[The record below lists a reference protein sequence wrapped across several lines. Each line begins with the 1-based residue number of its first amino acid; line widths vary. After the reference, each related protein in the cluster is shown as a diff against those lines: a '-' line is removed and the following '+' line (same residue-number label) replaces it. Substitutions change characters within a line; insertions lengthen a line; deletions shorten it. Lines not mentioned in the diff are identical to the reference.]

1 MESTFEKRYK
11 VAIIGSTGKVGE
23 AIVNYL
29 YENTDW
35 ELMLFSSTYRSEK
48 NDNGKHLI
56 PIDYSDCNSLT
67 NKFRSLHPEIII
79 NTAAMTN
86 VDGCETDRNG
96 AWLVNVDFVDCIAKV
111 AYELNS
117 KLIHISTDYI
127 FDGNNG
133 PYREF
138 DQPNPISW
146 YGYTKFIGETK
157 TEMDGLN
164 SCILRTNVVYGN
176 STYGKS
182 DFVKWVINELRNNRK
197 IKIVSDQY
205 SNPTITDDIA
215 IAVYKVI
222 KLDKKGIYNIG
233 GSDYCDRYS
242 FAKKIAKSFE
252 LDCSLIHTIQ
262 TKELNQPAERPLKS
276 GLVIDKSIQELDIKF
291 SSIDDGLMLLKT
303 KYGYK
308 K

>member
-35 ELMLFSSTYRSEK
+35 ELMLFSSTHRSEK

-67 NKFRSLHPEIII
+67 NKFRSLHPDIII

-86 VDGCETDRNG
+86 VDDCETDRNG
-96 AWLVNVDFVDCIAKV
+96 AWLMNVDFVDCVAKV
-111 AYELNS
+111 SNELDS

-133 PYREF
+133 PYHEF
-138 DQPNPISW
+138 DSPNPISW

-157 TEMDGLN
+157 TEIEGLN
-164 SCILRTNVVYGN
+164 VCVLRTNVVYGN

-182 DFVKWVINELRNNRK
+182 DFVKWVVNELRNGRK
-197 IKIVSDQY
+197 IKIVTDQY
-205 SNPTITDDIA
+205 SNPTLTDDIA
-215 IAVYKVI
+215 LAVYKVI
-222 KLDKKGIYNIG
+222 RLDKTGIYNIG
-233 GSDYCDRYS
+233 GSEYCDRYS

-276 GLVIDKSIQELDIKF
+276 GLVVDKSIQELDIKF
-291 SSIDDGLMLLKT
+291 SSIDDGLILLKT

>member
-1 MESTFEKRYK
+1 MELTFEKRYK

-48 NDNGKHLI
+48 NDGGKHLI
-56 PIDYSDCNSLT
+56 PINYSDCYEFTDKCRL
-67 NKFRSLHPEIII
+67 LHPDIII
-79 NTAAMTN
+79 NTSAMTN

-96 AWLVNVDFVDCIAKV
+96 AWLVNVDFVDCVAKV
-111 AYELNS
+111 SHELDS

-127 FDGNNG
+127 FDGDSG
-133 PYREF
+133 PYYEF

-146 YGYTKFIGETK
+146 YGYTKCIGETK
-157 TEMDGLN
+157 TEIEGLN

-176 STYGKS
+176 STNGKS
-182 DFVKWVINELRNNRK
+182 DFVKWVVNELRNGRK

-215 IAVYKVI
+215 MAVYKVI
-222 KLDKKGIYNIG
+222 LLDKKGIYNIG

-242 FAKKIAKSFE
+242 FAKKIADIFI
-252 LDCSLIHTIQ
+252 LDDKLIHPIT
-262 TKELNQPAERPLKS
+262 TNELNQPAKRPLLG
-276 GLVIDKSIQELDIKF
+276 GLVISKASSELDIKF
-291 SSIDDGLMLLKT
+291 SSIEDGLMILKN
-303 KYGYK
+303 KYNY
-308 K
+308 